1 LRSITY
7 VSNSE
12 NPKTGTRSIVF
23 RVTDGTGGALAQ
35 SNEVSR
41 QVAVTAVNDAPEI
54 IAGSSATAT
63 EDTPLF
69 FGISTGNEIAII
81 DLDKDLV
88 EVDLSV
94 NSGRINLNRV
104 QGVEVIGGE
113 DGTSQVRFSGLVRN
127 VNKAL
132 AGLIYRPEKD
142 ANGLSADLLQIK
154 VEDKGNTGSGGVLKD
169 DIAVQI
175 HITSVN
181 DAPVI
186 SAPSTA
192 TVAEGESITF
202 SESDETAVSIAD
214 IDAGVGNLELQI
226 TAGPGTVDL
235 STIGGLD
242 GTGDGTGTLSYTG
255 SLSDLNVALS
265 DMVYTPPPSEQGQKL
280 TLNIEVSDLGNTG
293 DDGLVQSATSTINI
307 GSTSVND
314 APVISAPTTLV
325 TDEDTPVIF
334 SSDGIERLAISD
346 SDAGDEDMSF
356 TITSVGT
363 VTLGS
368 TAGLAGQGNESSSMT
383 YTGALTNINN
393 ALDNLIFTPVADTS
407 GVSAGRFN
415 LFVSDLGHTGDTFQE
430 RTDTATVLIDISA
443 VNDAPVI
450 TAPVSAATNEDTP
463 LNFGD
468 SNENNISVSDIDVG
482 DGTMS
487 IDITANRAVSFQTVQ
502 GLIGSGNGTL
512 ALSYT
517 GTLTAVNAALSGM
530 IFTPLADEHDEDGQA
545 LGEITI
551 SVTDNGNSGANS
563 RPGSDE
569 VTITINVN
577 PVNDAPVLSEIET
590 YPLIYQENSLP
601 IPITLTTAITDIDS
615 DVISGAEVTLVD
627 YERVTDALA
636 FTAANGIEASF
647 DRKNG
652 VLSLLGNATVEL
664 YESALRSVTYHNNS
678 DNPTDTT
685 RTVNFKVFDG
695 GAVDSEGGTTHS
707 NVLSR
712 DITIIPVND
721 APSITTTKLAVGFQ
735 DIGYA
740 FRFDAFDPEGD
751 DVVYS
756 APEAGTA
763 WFQLDSETGAVTG
776 TPTVLDTGTYRIQI
790 SVSDYEFTTTESF
803 QIRIQPDIVSPK
815 FISGPAP
822 DGVSHSRFSVFLK
835 ANEIVSVTLH
845 YSWVDTS
852 GTNQSDSLTVDEF
865 ASKHILNVTDLLGS
879 TAYRVIVD
887 IRDEARNLT
896 KSRPLIVETKA
907 TPDTQSPT
915 FVKLPAAVSKSDTA
929 LTFAWSAN
937 ETASA
942 IVRVQSADGV
952 DLEPE
957 LVYDI
962 DTYSRNGSI
971 ELPGLSPST
980 TYEGQI
986 ELADVNGN
994 GPGADD
1000 TDNNPARFAGRT
1012 RAAPDLSPPVFVATP
1027 GAQATTD
1034 DRTTIISKVNEPA
1047 VMTVQ
1052 YGPTEEFGLEL
1063 TTENFEYEPKITL
1076 SGLDATTTYFF
1087 RAKAQD
1093 ERGNESK
1100 FTPAVRFRTK
1110 TAPDITAPEVI
1121 EGPVLASK
1129 TDKSLVITYG
1139 TNEPGT
1145 TILRYSPQPSVADS
1159 VVLSDPDTITVSD
1172 PTRVKKHVVTLSN
1185 LLPETVYYY
1194 SVSSEDG
1201 SGNTSTPRTG
1211 KARTEATPDIIAPA
1225 FTTIPQVTS
1234 VSSDK
1239 FTVKWDS
1246 DEASGSSGAADTVSA
1261 VLDDLGNTD
1270 VAFEV
1275 VDQNLVKSHTLT
1287 FSNLAAKTLY
1297 HWRIAMSDPKGNR
1310 AESVIQSVR
1319 TKSVPDTV
1327 APILSR
1333 ITVSAKDTSSAII
1346 EFVTDE
1352 PGNST
1357 IIYSPNY
1364 DAVSNADIDSVDS
1377 KSESELTAQHRV
1389 TVTGLTSSTKYYYRV
1404 KSKDAAGNESGF
1416 FPLSG
1421 SEPKDF
1427 KTPDIP
1433 DTTPPKISRISVSSR
1448 TVQGA
1453 TINFYTNELSNTTV
1467 SFGLN
1472 SGEGDLTGVVED
1484 GVLVLSHQI
1493 SLTNL
1498 EPATTY
1504 HFRIGA
1510 KDQKGNET
1518 RAPGSSNL
1526 PRTFTTKA
1534 APDILRPIFIEKPNL
1549 NYKSD
1554 ATAFIK
1560 FTTNEPTDAK
1570 VYYKADDDEFFVF
1583 VSDHVRVESHSIQL
1597 SSLKR
1602 GSVYTFVVEV
1612 KDGAGNINLSSQ
1624 DAVVTKVGPARFK
1637 ITGIQ
1642 QGPSGSFTTNQAPDT
1657 QAPVMISPPTITS
1670 RDDNSMTIQWATD
1683 ELSTSTVDYGTDSN
1697 NFDQRHED
1705 GALVTAHSLNITGLS
1720 PTTVYGYTASS
1731 TDPSNN
1737 GPTVSVASVVT
1748 TTAQPDVS
1756 PPVIE
1761 TTPPVSSTYVSA
1773 ADGASATIVWTT
1785 DEPSDTKVEFGTSSS
1800 LGGVKSISE
1809 AVTSHSVTVTRLTPG
1824 SVYHYRVASTDQ
1836 SGNGPVTSNI
1846 DTFTAEN
1853 QPDTQ
1858 APVISN
1864 VNTSGT
1870 ANDRITVLWDTDEL
1884 STTRLSVV
1892 EHGTSGTITVS
1903 AGAFLTSHSATI
1915 TQDNSGNAIK
1925 SATTYSLIVESFDA
1939 SGNGVIHNSSITTA
1953 AAPDIVAPGVP
1964 ENVSAEAGNAQ
1975 AQVSWNAITD
1985 ADLSGYDVFQDG
1997 SQIASGVTDTLYD
2010 VTGLDNGTSVEF
2022 TVRSVDNNGNA
2033 SDVSSAATTTPL
2045 ATLAPTAPTIAGTFD
2060 QDGNVKTTVSV
2071 KPILVVDNVTPVQG
2085 RSVPTYSF
2093 AVYGDLSLTNL
2104 VISTS
2109 GVVEGT
2115 SGNPTHWQ
2123 VVDPTLPDGIALI
2136 DGTTYYW
2143 RARAS
2148 DGVADG
2154 PWSPTATFIASS
2166 SEPVGVELAAFTA
2179 ESDRGIVDIGW
2190 QTNSNLGLRGFHVY
2204 RSLNPGGPFELISGD
2219 ALIAATEAEYVFQ
2232 DRDVTINV
2240 TYYYQVEAINQNGA
2254 SQRFGPITVK
2264 VSPPNRFTLDQN
2276 FPNPFNP
2283 VTSIRYELAVA
2294 GQVQLMVYNL
2304 LGQQVVTLVESR
2316 QQAGFHTVTWNGLN
2330 SSHRSVASGVYFY
2343 RIVVTGDEKN
2353 TFTSSKKMLLLK

>member
-1 LRSITY
+1 
-7 VSNSE
+7 
-12 NPKTGTRSIVF
+12 
-23 RVTDGTGGALAQ
+23 
-35 SNEVSR
+35 
-41 QVAVTAVNDAPEI
+41 
-54 IAGSSATAT
+54 
-63 EDTPLF
+63 
-69 FGISTGNEIAII
+69 
-81 DLDKDLV
+81 
-88 EVDLSV
+88 
-94 NSGRINLNRV
+94 
-104 QGVEVIGGE
+104 
-113 DGTSQVRFSGLVRN
+113 
-127 VNKAL
+127 
-132 AGLIYRPEKD
+132 
-142 ANGLSADLLQIK
+142 
-154 VEDKGNTGSGGVLKD
+154 
-169 DIAVQI
+169 
-175 HITSVN
+175 
-181 DAPVI
+181 
-186 SAPSTA
+186 
-192 TVAEGESITF
+192 
-202 SESDETAVSIAD
+202 
-214 IDAGVGNLELQI
+214 
-226 TAGPGTVDL
+226 
-235 STIGGLD
+235 
-242 GTGDGTGTLSYTG
+242 
-255 SLSDLNVALS
+255 
-265 DMVYTPPPSEQGQKL
+265 
-280 TLNIEVSDLGNTG
+280 
-293 DDGLVQSATSTINI
+293 
-307 GSTSVND
+307 
-314 APVISAPTTLV
+314 
-325 TDEDTPVIF
+325 
-334 SSDGIERLAISD
+334 
-346 SDAGDEDMSF
+346 
-356 TITSVGT
+356 
-363 VTLGS
+363 
-368 TAGLAGQGNESSSMT
+368 
-383 YTGALTNINN
+383 
-393 ALDNLIFTPVADTS
+393 
-407 GVSAGRFN
+407 
-415 LFVSDLGHTGDTFQE
+415 
-430 RTDTATVLIDISA
+430 
-443 VNDAPVI
+443 
-450 TAPVSAATNEDTP
+450 
-463 LNFGD
+463 
-468 SNENNISVSDIDVG
+468 
-482 DGTMS
+482 
-487 IDITANRAVSFQTVQ
+487 
-502 GLIGSGNGTL
+502 
-512 ALSYT
+512 
-517 GTLTAVNAALSGM
+517 
-530 IFTPLADEHDEDGQA
+530 
-545 LGEITI
+545 
-551 SVTDNGNSGANS
+551 
-563 RPGSDE
+563 
-569 VTITINVN
+569 
-577 PVNDAPVLSEIET
+577 
-590 YPLIYQENSLP
+590 
-601 IPITLTTAITDIDS
+601 
-615 DVISGAEVTLVD
+615 
-627 YERVTDALA
+627 
-636 FTAANGIEASF
+636 
-647 DRKNG
+647 
-652 VLSLLGNATVEL
+652 
-664 YESALRSVTYHNNS
+664 
-678 DNPTDTT
+678 
-685 RTVNFKVFDG
+685 
-695 GAVDSEGGTTHS
+695 
-707 NVLSR
+707 
-712 DITIIPVND
+712 
-721 APSITTTKLAVGFQ
+721 
-735 DIGYA
+735 
-740 FRFDAFDPEGD
+740 
-751 DVVYS
+751 
-756 APEAGTA
+756 
-763 WFQLDSETGAVTG
+763 
-776 TPTVLDTGTYRIQI
+776 
-790 SVSDYEFTTTESF
+790 
-803 QIRIQPDIVSPK
+803 
-815 FISGPAP
+815 
-822 DGVSHSRFSVFLK
+822 
-835 ANEIVSVTLH
+835 
-845 YSWVDTS
+845 
-852 GTNQSDSLTVDEF
+852 
-865 ASKHILNVTDLLGS
+865 
-879 TAYRVIVD
+879 
-887 IRDEARNLT
+887 
-896 KSRPLIVETKA
+896 
-907 TPDTQSPT
+907 
-915 FVKLPAAVSKSDTA
+915 
-929 LTFAWSAN
+929 
-937 ETASA
+937 
-942 IVRVQSADGV
+942 
-952 DLEPE
+952 
-957 LVYDI
+957 
-962 DTYSRNGSI
+962 
-971 ELPGLSPST
+971 
-980 TYEGQI
+980 
-986 ELADVNGN
+986 
-994 GPGADD
+994 
-1000 TDNNPARFAGRT
+1000 
-1012 RAAPDLSPPVFVATP
+1012 VFVATP

-1139 TNEPGT
+1139 TDEPGT

-1159 VVLSDPDTITVSD
+1159 VVLSEPDTITVSD

-1570 VYYKADDDEFFVF
+1570 VYYKADDDEYFVS

-2343 RIVVTGDEKN
+2343 RIVVTGDDKN